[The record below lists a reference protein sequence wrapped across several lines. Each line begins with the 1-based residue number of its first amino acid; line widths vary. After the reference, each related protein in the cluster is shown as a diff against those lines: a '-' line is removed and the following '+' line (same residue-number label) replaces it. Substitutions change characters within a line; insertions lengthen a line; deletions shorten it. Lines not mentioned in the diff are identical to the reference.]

1 MPRIITLT
9 HQKGGVGKSTL
20 AVNLANSFKENVS
33 VGIMDI
39 DPQGTIVQLSKM
51 IKGIDIIPYT
61 DNFAGLPQDVL
72 FIDTPPYLTNNLP
85 AIVNASDLVL
95 IPTKAGVA
103 DLMAIRATISLIK
116 KVQEQNRKLKAAVV
130 FNMIKHGTTL
140 TEEVR
145 NQVEAFD
152 IPILKSMVSDR
163 VNFTRSIALE
173 NGIYGIGDRKAEK
186 EIDQLTKE
194 ILLLLNK

>member
-61 DNFAGLPQDVL
+61 DNFSGLHQDVL

-85 AIVNASDLVL
+85 AIINASDLVL
-95 IPTKAGVA
+95 IPTKAGIA

-116 KVQEQNRKLKAAVV
+116 KVQEQNLKLKAAVV

-145 NQVEAFD
+145 EQVEAFG
-152 IPILKSMVSDR
+152 IPILKSLVSDR
-163 VNFTRSIALE
+163 VNFTRSLALE